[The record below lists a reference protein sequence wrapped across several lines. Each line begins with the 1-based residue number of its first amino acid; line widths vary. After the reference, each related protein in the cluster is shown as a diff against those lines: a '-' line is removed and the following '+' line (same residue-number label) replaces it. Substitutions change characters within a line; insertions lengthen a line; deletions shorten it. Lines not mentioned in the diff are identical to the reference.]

1 MIWIPV
7 LVPAINRFG
16 RYHYRRSAVIEGDTE
31 NVVDIVGV
39 CVDTRY
45 VSIVLNTNDKCAAI
59 CVGEGD
65 DRLYKIWKSLGSPFP
80 K

>member
-16 RYHYRRSAVIEGDTE
+16 RYRYRRSAVIEGNTE
-31 NVVDIVGV
+31 NVVDIAGI

-45 VSIVLNTNDKCAAI
+45 ISVVLNTNDKCAAI
-59 CVGEGD
+59 CVGEGYD
-65 DRLYKIWKSLGSPFP
+65 MIG
-80 K
+80 

>member
-16 RYHYRRSAVIEGDTE
+16 RYHYRRSAVIEGNTE
-31 NVVDIVGV
+31 NVVDIAGI

-45 VSIVLNTNDKCAAI
+45 ISVVLNTNDKCAAI
-59 CVGEGD
+59 CVGEGYD
-65 DRLYKIWKSLGSPFP
+65 MIG
-80 K
+80 

>member
-16 RYHYRRSAVIEGDTE
+16 RYHYRRSTVIEGDTE

-45 VSIVLNTNDKCAAI
+45 VSIVLNTNDKCAAVR
-59 CVGEGD
+59 VGEGYD
-65 DRLYKIWKSLGSPFP
+65 MIG
-80 K
+80 

>member
-7 LVPAINRFG
+7 LVPALNCFG

-45 VSIVLNTNDKCAAI
+45 IPIVLNANDKCAAI
-59 CVGEGD
+59 CVGEGYD
-65 DRLYKIWKSLGSPFP
+65 MIG
-80 K
+80 